1 MTVQFGGIAQEV
13 RLSVRDYIAV
23 VGIAMAIL
31 GAVVSFA
38 IKNEADRARSDEKVR
53 AVESRIV
60 DMKSELT
67 EMRRDIKALIE
78 NRK

>member
-1 MTVQFGGIAQEV
+1 VTVQFGGLVQEV
-13 RLSVRDYIAV
+13 RLSARDYIAI
-23 VGIAMAIL
+23 VGIAVAIL

-38 IKNEADRARSDEKVR
+38 LKNEADRARSDEKVR

-67 EMRRDIKALIE
+67 EMRHDIKSLIE